1 MDMAKIA
8 EEHGLER
15 VGGRPSLPQYIK
27 QLITRS
33 DFTYTLAK
41 YRMQS
46 ENERNR
52 LGMLWVLLRP
62 AFSALIYGTVFGFI
76 MKGATARPDD
86 FAPFVVIGV
95 FVLEFF
101 NTSMNGGAKSIISN
115 ASLVQS
121 LPFPRI
127 VLPIAKVF
135 QNLLNF
141 IPTLLFMMLL
151 AMMWGA
157 RPAWDWFLFIPLVI
171 LFWIFNQGVAFIFA
185 RITVHFRDLSQ
196 VIPFISRMIFY
207 TSGVFFDLKV
217 MVEKINPDPSWQVF
231 ADWQPLNNVLAIAR
245 GILMVGRDVPY
256 DYFWHLA
263 IWAFGIF
270 IIGFVFFWQAEERYG
285 RDE

>member
-1 MDMAKIA
+1 MDMARLA
-8 EEHGLER
+8 AEHGLER
-15 VGGRPSLPQYIK
+15 VGGRPSLPQYVK
-27 QLITRS
+27 QLLNRS

-52 LGMLWVLLRP
+52 LGMAWVLLRP
-62 AFSALIYGTVFGFI
+62 SFSALIYGTVFGVI
-76 MKGATARPDD
+76 MQGATARPPD

-95 FVLEFF
+95 FILEFF

-135 QNLLNF
+135 QNLLDF
-141 IPTLLFMMLL
+141 IPTLLFMALIVIL
-151 AMMWGA
+151 FGA
-157 RPAWDWFLFIPLVI
+157 RPDWDWFLFIPLVF
-171 LFWIFNQGVAFIFA
+171 LFWVFNQGVAFIFA
-185 RITVHFRDLSQ
+185 RATVHFRDLSQ
-196 VIPFISRMIFY
+196 VTPFISRMIFY

-217 MVEKINPDPSWQVF
+217 MVEKINPALQPF
-231 ADWQPLNNVLAIAR
+231 ADWQPINNVLSIAR
-245 GILMVGRDVPY
+245 GILMKDGVVPY

-270 IIGFVFFWQAEERYG
+270 IIGFVFFWQAEERFG

>member
-1 MDMAKIA
+1 MDMAKLA
-8 EEHGLER
+8 AEHGLER
-15 VGGRPSLPQYIK
+15 VGGRPSLPQYVK
-27 QLITRS
+27 QLINRS
-33 DFTYTLAK
+33 DFIFTLAR

-62 AFSALIYGTVFGFI
+62 AFSALIYGTVFGVI
-76 MKGATARPDD
+76 MKGASARPDD
-86 FAPFVVIGV
+86 FAPFVIIGV

-101 NTSMNGGAKSIISN
+101 NSSMNGGAKSIITN

-127 VLPIAKVF
+127 VLPVATVF

-141 IPTLLFMMLL
+141 IPTLLFMGVLVML
-151 AMMWGA
+151 WGA
-157 RPAWDWFLFIPLVI
+157 RPGWDWFLFIPLVL
-171 LFWIFNQGVAFIFA
+171 LFWVFNQGVAFIFA
-185 RITVHFRDLSQ
+185 RVTVHFRDLSQ

-217 MVEKINPDPSWQVF
+217 MVDKLNPAWQPF

-245 GILMVGRDVPY
+245 GILMKDGVIPY

-263 IWAFGIF
+263 IWAVAIF
-270 IIGFVFFWQAEERYG
+270 VVGFVFFWQAEERYG